1 MPKMAKYMIVFPDTP
16 DAPFAPPDDLVRK
29 VEDLVR
35 RSMELGRPPEELD
48 PDLARYVWL
57 NPFDPDYIEAWR
69 LGLPLPR

>member
-1 MPKMAKYMIVFPDTP
+1 MPKYMIVFPDTP
-16 DAPFAPPDDLVRK
+16 DAPCVPPDDLVRR

-35 RSMELGRPPEELD
+35 RSMESGRPPDELD
-48 PDLARYVWL
+48 PELARYVRL